1 MWSRLL
7 TLSIVL
13 VLVAAAAWALWLR
26 PIGVETVR
34 IAAGRLAVTVEEDGT
49 SRISEV
55 FHVSVPIMGRLK
67 RVGLHAGDAV
77 TQGQTLA
84 SIEPVAPALLDERA
98 RRVAEAA
105 VESAEAGITL
115 AEAGLA
121 QARATETFAQ
131 QDLERTILLSERG
144 LVSTQALQRVRLAS
158 QTAQKEMEAAEA
170 TLQMHRR
177 QLESAKAALIEGDTP
192 STGACCV
199 TVTAPISGRVLV
211 VFSESEQVLQA
222 GMSLMDIGDPDQ
234 LEIQVDVLSSDA
246 VRIAP
251 GAKASIV
258 DWGGAPLRAEVAQI
272 DPVAT
277 TRVSALG
284 IEEQRT
290 RVTLRLLDGP
300 QTRVGLGHGYRVTAR
315 IVVWEAAD
323 LVLVPLGALFRVAGE
338 WAVFVV
344 ENDTARQR
352 IVRLGQRNGEYA
364 EVADGL
370 AVGET
375 VIMHPGDTLADG
387 RAVEAQDER
396 APPLPRPAEPRT

>member
-13 VLVAAAAWALWLR
+13 VLVAAAAWALWPR

-55 FHVSVPIMGRLK
+55 FHISVPIMGRLK

-121 QARATETFAQ
+121 QARATDTFAQ

-144 LVSTQALQRVRLAS
+144 LVSTQALQRARLAS

-222 GMSLMDIGDPDQ
+222 GTSLMDIGDPDQ

-387 RAVEAQDER
+387 RAVEARDER